1 MLVYIPATFDDD
13 DYRPSWTG
21 NNSYPTVT
29 IRGIFESYELAE
41 AAAQNWKVDDYE
53 ILEHYVGYCDDD
65 DDKTYEYFDI
75 DYEEKSLNVWAV
87 NSGYYKLNEIVDEE
101 WSAVWDE
108 DRALGVTDY

>member
-1 MLVYIPATFDDD
+1 MLVYIPATFEDE

-21 NNSYPTVT
+21 NNTYPTAT

-41 AAAQNWKVDDYE
+41 AAAANWETDYNIN
-53 ILEHYVGYCDDD
+53 ILECYCGKDDEN
-65 DDKTYEYFDI
+65 YNSFDI
-75 DYEEKSLNVWAV
+75 EYEDGSLGVWGTKH
-87 NSGYYKLNEIVDEE
+87 GYYTLNEIVDEE